1 MIDKNLKYPLLVL
14 LVYVCTSGAFVL
26 FFGTFY
32 YQSKK
37 NDILNHTSFI
47 LHDGARQIAYIRRTN
62 GDMDGIFGF
71 RNYDINIFNLAQNSY
86 EVQEF
91 NDIPNELT
99 QAIKHLQKDFKQNSK
114 KKTKPSYPLDETLPP
129 PNIAPPDE
137 KALPE
142 HITPDEKSPQ
152 NTKPKERINNFII
165 SQNYAYYI
173 APIHKRSHV
182 LILRTNEL
190 HKANARL
197 FASVLVICL
206 LSFGVVLVLSY
217 FIVRLAYAPL
227 LGHIKALNTFITDTT
242 HEINTPLSVI
252 LMSLEMY
259 EKNPQKYLAN
269 IKNAA
274 FSLSQL
280 FSDLSS
286 TLKTQPLSFEHIDVS
301 ALIKERVGFFEL
313 SASKKQISFKLDLA
327 PLELT
332 SDKFRLSKIIDNLL
346 SNAIKYSF
354 SGEIISVSL
363 ENNKLAIAQKGVVI
377 NKQNLEKIYDK
388 FTRFDRTN
396 GGFGI
401 GLSLVKRF
409 CDELNYTITASSN
422 EEQTTFCVSFI

>member
-1 MIDKNLKYPLLVL
+1 
-14 LVYVCTSGAFVL
+14 
-26 FFGTFY
+26 
-32 YQSKK
+32 
-37 NDILNHTSFI
+37 
-47 LHDGARQIAYIRRTN
+47 
-62 GDMDGIFGF
+62 
-71 RNYDINIFNLAQNSY
+71 
-86 EVQEF
+86 
-91 NDIPNELT
+91 
-99 QAIKHLQKDFKQNSK
+99 
-114 KKTKPSYPLDETLPP
+114 
-129 PNIAPPDE
+129 
-137 KALPE
+137 
-142 HITPDEKSPQ
+142 
-152 NTKPKERINNFII
+152 
-165 SQNYAYYI
+165 
-173 APIHKRSHV
+173 
-182 LILRTNEL
+182 
-190 HKANARL
+190 
-197 FASVLVICL
+197 
-206 LSFGVVLVLSY
+206 
-217 FIVRLAYAPL
+217 
-227 LGHIKALNTFITDTT
+227 
-242 HEINTPLSVI
+242 
-252 LMSLEMY
+252 MY

-422 EEQTTFCVSFI
+422 EKQTTFCVSFM

>member
-1 MIDKNLKYPLLVL
+1 ML
-14 LVYVCTSGAFVL
+14 
-26 FFGTFY
+26 
-32 YQSKK
+32 
-37 NDILNHTSFI
+37 
-47 LHDGARQIAYIRRTN
+47 
-62 GDMDGIFGF
+62 
-71 RNYDINIFNLAQNSY
+71 
-86 EVQEF
+86 
-91 NDIPNELT
+91 
-99 QAIKHLQKDFKQNSK
+99 
-114 KKTKPSYPLDETLPP
+114 
-129 PNIAPPDE
+129 
-137 KALPE
+137 
-142 HITPDEKSPQ
+142 ITSPQ
-152 NTKPKERINNFII
+152 
-165 SQNYAYYI
+165 S
-173 APIHKRSHV
+173 
-182 LILRTNEL
+182 TNEL

-422 EEQTTFCVSFI
+422 EKQTTFCVSFM

>member
-26 FFGTFY
+26 FFGAFY

-37 NDILNHTSFI
+37 NDISNHIAFI
-47 LHDGARQIAYIRRTN
+47 LHDGARRISYIKRTD
-62 GDMDGIFGF
+62 GDIYDFSGF
-71 RNYDINIFNLAQNSY
+71 RNYDINIFNLAKNSY
-86 EVQEF
+86 EIKEF
-91 NDIPNELT
+91 NEIPSTLM
-99 QAIKHLQKDFKQNSK
+99 QAIKHLQNEIKTKQNEHFMPK
-114 KKTKPSYPLDETLPP
+114 EKFLPP
-129 PNIAPPDE
+129 MPR
-137 KALPE
+137 
-142 HITPDEKSPQ
+142 
-152 NTKPKERINNFII
+152 ERIKNFII
-165 SQNYAYYI
+165 DQNYAYYI
-173 APIHKRSHV
+173 APLYKRSHV
-182 LILRTNEL
+182 VILRTDEL
-190 HKANARL
+190 HGVIKRL
-197 FASVLVICL
+197 FRNVLMICL

-422 EEQTTFCVSFI
+422 EKQTTFCVSFI